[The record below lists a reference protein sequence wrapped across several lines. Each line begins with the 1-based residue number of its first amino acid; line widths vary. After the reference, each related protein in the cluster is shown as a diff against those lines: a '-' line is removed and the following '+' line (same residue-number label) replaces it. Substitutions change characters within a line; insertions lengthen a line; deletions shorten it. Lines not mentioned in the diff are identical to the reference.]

1 MREPIERRAL
11 SLCQSGKGRKTSL
24 SRQILMA
31 LGLSA
36 ALAAPS
42 GFVLAQDA
50 EPVTTPAV
58 MSEKAT
64 EVLLLD
70 IARAGERLVAVG
82 SRGHIV
88 YSDDQGVTWTQAPV
102 PTRQM
107 LTAVYFSDENHGWAV
122 GHDSLILHSSDAGQT
137 WTMQYRDPALEEEV
151 QEGGLLERPLMDVW
165 FRDNQTGF
173 AIGAYGIY
181 LRTDDGG
188 ENWEDLTDDIDNP
201 DGFHYNAIAEIAN
214 TGLFMVGEMGTMYRS
229 ADYGD
234 TWEAFDPYEDVPYD
248 GSLFG
253 VSGTGEQGVVLAW
266 GLRGNMFRSE
276 DFGDNWQQV
285 SLMTPGNGPVESTL
299 SSGSLSREGKLVVVG
314 TGGIVL
320 TSDDRG
326 RTFNVTVR
334 SDRVA
339 LASAKSLPNGNML
352 LVGQPGVITAGPD
365 GSTAAQ

>member
-11 SLCQSGKGRKTSL
+11 SLCQSSKVRKTSL
-24 SRQILMA
+24 SHQVLMA

-50 EPVTTPAV
+50 EPVIKPAV

-88 YSDDQGVTWTQAPV
+88 YSDDQGETWNQAPV

-107 LTAVYFSDENHGWAV
+107 LTSVYFADEQHGWAV

-188 ENWEDLTDDIDNP
+188 ETWEDLTDEIDNP
-201 DGFHYNAIAEIAN
+201 DGFHYNAITEIAN

-234 TWEAFDPYEDVPYD
+234 TWEAFDPYEEVPYD

-266 GLRGNMFRSE
+266 GLRGNMFRS
-276 DFGDNWQQV
+276 
-285 SLMTPGNGPVESTL
+285 
-299 SSGSLSREGKLVVVG
+299 
-314 TGGIVL
+314 
-320 TSDDRG
+320 
-326 RTFNVTVR
+326 
-334 SDRVA
+334 
-339 LASAKSLPNGNML
+339 
-352 LVGQPGVITAGPD
+352 
-365 GSTAAQ
+365 